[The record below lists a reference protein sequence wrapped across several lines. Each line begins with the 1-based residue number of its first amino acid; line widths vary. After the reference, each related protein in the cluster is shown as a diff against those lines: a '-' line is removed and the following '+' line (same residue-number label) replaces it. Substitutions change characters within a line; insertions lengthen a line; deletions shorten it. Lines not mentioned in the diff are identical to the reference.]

1 MTRKLPETGSA
12 ALTYDD
18 AADIGVFDGR
28 IVTPKKRP
36 RSAAPST
43 RSRPEKAAPAEPPT
57 EPEDESSETDKKGF
71 IIPLVAGLVLVV
83 VGAVAVIYPLVT
95 VVVSDRVAA
104 RAQVDLRVQF
114 EERQTLAAEGQL
126 DSAFDPSAVP
136 AEPEIAPT
144 AEGFDTADDVP
155 VIFGTPSAAEPVVD
169 PVVDPRVLPEWL
181 TEVPPPRGEPLGR
194 IVVPTAGI
202 DWVVVEG
209 VNPDDLRKG
218 PGHMPGTAMPGQY
231 GNAVLSGHR
240 TTYGAPFGHLDRLQP
255 GDRFTVETLI
265 GVHTY
270 QVVSIEVVNPTDTW
284 VVQPMEGSWLTLITC
299 TPKYTSRQRLIVFS
313 KLVDGPNLDAVAETY
328 GTRYERPRKPLP
340 FESTPTPAG

>member
-1 MTRKLPETGSA
+1 VTRKLPETGSA

-36 RSAAPST
+36 RSAAPSA
-43 RSRPEKAAPAEPPT
+43 RSRPQKAAPAEPPA
-57 EPEDESSETDKKGF
+57 EPEDESSETDDKKGF
-71 IIPLVAGLVLVV
+71 IVPLIAGLVLVV

-114 EERQTLAAEGQL
+114 EERQTLAAQGEL
-126 DSAFDPSAVP
+126 DSAFDPSIVP
-136 AEPEIAPT
+136 AEPEAAPT
-144 AEGFDTADDVP
+144 GEGFDTADDVP
-155 VIFGTPSAAEPVVD
+155 VIFGAPSATEPVVD
-169 PVVDPRVLPEWL
+169 PSVLPEWL
-181 TEVPPPRGEPLGR
+181 TEVPPPRGEALGR
-194 IVVPTAGI
+194 IVVPAAGI

-209 VNPDDLRKG
+209 VNPEDLRKG
-218 PGHMPGTAMPGQY
+218 PGHMPRTAMPGQY

-240 TTYGAPFGHLDRLQP
+240 TTYGAPFGHLDSLEP

-270 QVVSIEVVNPTDTW
+270 QVVSIEVVDPTDTW

-313 KLVDGPNLDAVAETY
+313 KLVDGPNLDAVAQTY
-328 GTRYERPRKPLP
+328 GTSYRPPRKPLP

>member
-1 MTRKLPETGSA
+1 VTRKLPETGSA

-36 RSAAPST
+36 RSAAPSA
-43 RSRPEKAAPAEPPT
+43 RSRPQKAAPAEPPA
-57 EPEDESSETDKKGF
+57 EHEDESSETDDKKGF
-71 IIPLVAGLVLVV
+71 IVPLIAGLVLVV

-114 EERQTLAAEGQL
+114 EERQTLAAQGEL
-126 DSAFDPSAVP
+126 DSAFDPSIVP
-136 AEPEIAPT
+136 AEPEAAPT
-144 AEGFDTADDVP
+144 GEGFDTADDVP
-155 VIFGTPSAAEPVVD
+155 VIFGAPSATEPVVD
-169 PVVDPRVLPEWL
+169 PSVLPEWL
-181 TEVPPPRGEPLGR
+181 TEVPPPRGEALGR
-194 IVVPTAGI
+194 IVVPAAGI

-209 VNPDDLRKG
+209 VNPEDLRKG
-218 PGHMPGTAMPGQY
+218 PGHMPRTAMPGQY

-240 TTYGAPFGHLDRLQP
+240 TTYGAPFGHLDSLEP

-270 QVVSIEVVNPTDTW
+270 QVVSIEVVDPTDTW